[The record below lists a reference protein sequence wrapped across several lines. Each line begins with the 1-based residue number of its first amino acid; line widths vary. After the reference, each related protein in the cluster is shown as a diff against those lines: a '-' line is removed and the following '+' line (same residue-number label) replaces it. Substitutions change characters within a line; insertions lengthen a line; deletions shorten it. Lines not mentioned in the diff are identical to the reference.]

1 MSLAARKKDS
11 FLQYAD
17 IQLNKRKIENFSEKM
32 YFQRSNIY
40 SIIWSEKKN
49 EPIILKK
56 AKALVEFLEKKEII
70 LKENDLLAGYQQ
82 PYNFSEPHEEFSKNP
97 FPISFNSNLIYDL
110 SRISKKNRIFL
121 EEFKKAV
128 KVGLFVSWIG
138 GHVIPDYKEVLRKG
152 FIGVRRDAEKNLV
165 NKKYINRDFLSSV
178 VIICKGIEN
187 YIKRY
192 AKKADLLAVKTKSR
206 SRKYNLKKI
215 SETCEWVS
223 VNPPRTFFEALQLFW
238 FIHEILTSEQESGS
252 LSLGRFDQYM
262 YPYYIDDLKDG
273 RTTRKEAEK
282 LIEEIWIKFNG
293 LSRGFQNIT
302 LGGQKI
308 DGSDATNDISY
319 ICLEVTRKLQMPQ
332 PAVSVRYHSKTPEI
346 FFNLA
351 CETIKMGFGLP
362 VLFNDEVIIA
372 AKERMGIKREDAI
385 NYGIVGCVEPAIPG
399 KEFSQAEALRINWAK
414 VLELILNEGI
424 CMVTAEKVKMKN
436 EELSNFNSF
445 DDFYEVYKE
454 ELNYFIDM
462 GIKALNILDKNFS
475 KFCPYPYLSTIMSE
489 CIKKNR
495 SVTSGGT
502 IYNLTSING
511 CGMAN
516 TADSLAAIKKLVYEE
531 KKISLGELKD
541 NLRNNFSKNERFR
554 QMLINR
560 SPKYGNDDNYVDIFL
575 QDLVKLFCNKI
586 NRYRN
591 PRGGGYQ
598 CGLYSVDT
606 HAALGKLTGAL
617 PDGRFSGKALANG
630 LSPSQGMDRLGPT
643 AVINSILKFD
653 HKLLGNGMVLDL
665 KFLPQVLADKNGF
678 EKFKMLIK
686 IYFELG
692 GMELQFNVINKETLV
707 KAQKSPDGYHNLIV
721 RVSGF
726 SNYFTS
732 LDKVLQDEII
742 NRTEIGQNNI

>member
-1 MSLAARKKDS
+1 MSLAVREKAN

-17 IQLNKRKIENFSEKM
+17 IQMNKRKMENFSEKT
-32 YFQRSNIY
+32 YFQRRDIY
-40 SIIWSEKKN
+40 SMIWKEKKN
-49 EPIILKK
+49 EPVILKK

-82 PYNFSEPHEEFSKNP
+82 PYNFSEPYEKFSKNP
-97 FPISFNSNLIYDL
+97 LLVTFNSNLIYDL
-110 SRISKKNRIFL
+110 SWVDKKSRILL

-128 KVGLFVSWIG
+128 KVGLFVSWMG
-138 GHVIPDYKEVLRKG
+138 GHVIPDYEGVLGKG
-152 FIGVRRDAEKNLV
+152 FIGIRRKAENNLANV
-165 NKKYINRDFLSSV
+165 KYIDKDFLSSV
-178 VIICKGIEN
+178 VIICEGVEN

-192 AKKADLLAVKTKSR
+192 AKKASLLTGKVKSKSYE
-206 SRKYNLKKI
+206 YNLKRI
-215 SETCEWVS
+215 AEVCEWVS
-223 VNPPRTFFEALQLFW
+223 INPPRTFFEALQLFW
-238 FIHEILTSEQESGS
+238 FIHEILTAEQESGS
-252 LSLGRFDQYM
+252 LSLGRFDQYI
-262 YPYYIDDLKDG
+262 YPYYIDDLRDG
-273 RTTRKEAEK
+273 RTTREEAEK

-332 PAVSVRYHSKTPEI
+332 PAVSVRYHSKTPEK

-362 VLFNDEVIIA
+362 ALFNDGAIIP
-372 AKERMGIKREDAI
+372 AKERMGIIREDAI
-385 NYGIVGCVEPAIPG
+385 NYGIVGCVEPGIPG

-414 VLELILNEGI
+414 VLELILNDGK
-424 CMVTAEKVKMKN
+424 CAVTGEKIKMKN
-436 EELSNFNSF
+436 EKLSGFNSF
-445 DDFYEVYKE
+445 DDFYKVYEE
-454 ELNYFIDM
+454 ELRYFVNL

-475 KFCPYPYLSTIMSE
+475 RFFPYPYLSAIMSG
-489 CIKKNR
+489 CIKNNR
-495 SVTSGGT
+495 DVTCGGT
-502 IYNLTSING
+502 VCNLTSING

-516 TADSLAAIKKLVYEE
+516 TADSLASIKKLVYEE
-531 KKISLGELKD
+531 KRITLRELKD
-541 NLRNNFSKNERFR
+541 NLRNNFSKNERLR

-560 SPKYGNDDNYVDIFL
+560 SPKYGNDDDYVDIFL
-575 QDLVKLFCNKI
+575 KDLVKLFCNKI
-586 NRYRN
+586 NRYHN
-591 PRGGGYQ
+591 PRGGNYQ
-598 CGLYSVDT
+598 CGLYTVDS

-630 LSPSQGMDRLGPT
+630 LSPSQGVDKFGPT

-665 KFLPQVLADKNGF
+665 KFLPQVLANKNGF

-707 KAQKSPDGYHNLIV
+707 KAQKSPDEYQNLIV

-732 LDKVLQDEII
+732 LDKALQDEII
-742 NRTEIGQNNI
+742 ERTEQCL